1 MTAKTVANKSSEK
14 VYEVLADVFTNEGVN
29 TCFALLG
36 DANMYWANAIA
47 QRGCKTVYVRDEHN
61 AVAAAMAWARCTGEV
76 GIATVTCGPG
86 LTQVLTALPA
96 AVRANIPLVV
106 FAGEAPVNSAWYN
119 QAISQAPFVEACGAA
134 YHALHSV
141 EDMPVAVRDA
151 FIQAKTELR
160 PVVLGAPFDLLEQ
173 NWCGSA
179 SLPAPSAT
187 LIDPI
192 DIQPPSS
199 AELQTILPLIQQAQ
213 RIVIMAGLGAIKAGA
228 HDACLQLSANLNAL
242 TATTLPARGY
252 FHDDPYYLGVAGGFS
267 TDTARACLQD
277 ADLIIAVGASLARH
291 NSDGGK
297 LFDAQHVLHID
308 LEPRETSQGRAAAQ
322 YHLKADAKVG
332 VECLIDALKSAS
344 CEVEHGASD
353 SRPWNRKAIAHQIE
367 HKPADGFEYQIND
380 GLLDPRDVVQAL
392 DESIPKDWYT
402 VNSSGHCSN
411 FFAHMVGRPA
421 NRFLTIREF
430 GAIGNGIAFAM
441 GAAVAN
447 PDVPVVLFDGDG
459 SLIMHI
465 QELETILRHK
475 LNVLICVMNDGAY
488 GSEIHKLR
496 SHGLSDEGAVF
507 GRPDFANIATGFGGT
522 GNTVSDLSL
531 LPELVEQFKH
541 SGKPTIWDFHVS
553 DKVLSPVMRRAHS

>member
-1 MTAKTVANKSSEK
+1 MSTKK
-14 VYEVLADVFTNEGVN
+14 VYEVLADVFINEEAK

-36 DANMYWANAIA
+36 DANMYWANAMA
-47 QRGCKTVYVRDEHN
+47 QRGCNTVYVRDEHN

-96 AVRANIPLVV
+96 ATRANIPLVV

-119 QAISQAPFVEACGAA
+119 QAIDQAPFVDATGAA

-141 EDMPVAVRDA
+141 DQMPTAIRDA

-160 PVVLGAPFDLLEQ
+160 PVVLGAPFDLLELD
-173 NWCGSA
+173 WPGGK
-179 SLPAPSAT
+179 SLPATSSE
-187 LIDPI
+187 LMNSSDPI
-192 DIQPPSS
+192 APSS
-199 AELQTILPLIQQAQ
+199 AELQAVLPLVQQAE
-213 RIVIMAGLGAIKAGA
+213 RIVIMAGLGAIKANA
-228 HDACLQLSANLNAL
+228 HDACIELSANLNAL

-252 FHDDPYYLGVAGGFS
+252 FHSDPYYIGVAGGFS
-267 TDTARACLQD
+267 TDLARACLQD

-297 LFDAQHVLHID
+297 LFDAQRVLHID
-308 LEPRETSQGRAAAQ
+308 LEPRESSQGRPAAQ
-322 YHLKADAKVG
+322 HHLKADAKLG
-332 VECLIDALKSAS
+332 VEALIDALKDAS
-344 CEVEHGASD
+344 KQGKNKHGINKPE
-353 SRPWNRKAIAHQIE
+353 SRPWNRDLIANDIK
-367 HKPADGFEYQIND
+367 HKPADSFEYKLND
-380 GLLDPRDVVQAL
+380 GLLDPRHVVQAL
-392 DESIPKDWYT
+392 DNCIPKDWFT

-430 GAIGNGIAFAM
+430 GAIGNGIAFSL

-459 SLIMHI
+459 SLMMHI
-465 QELETILRHK
+465 QELETLIRHK

-496 SHGLSDEGAVF
+496 AHGLSDEGAVF
-507 GRPDFANIATGFGGT
+507 GRPEFANIATGFGGT
-522 GNTVSDLSL
+522 GETVSDLSSLPDL
-531 LPELVEQFKH
+531 LTQFTQ
-541 SGKPTIWDFHVS
+541 SGTPTIWDFHVS
-553 DKVLSPVMRRAHS
+553 DKVLSPVMRRAHP